1 MYFFQTLFGKESAC
15 NAGEQVWSLG
25 QEDPLETDM
34 ATHSRILAWK
44 ILMDRRA
51 WEAIVNGIARLDMT

>member
-1 MYFFQTLFGKESAC
+1 MYFSQTLFGKESAC
-15 NAGEQVWSLG
+15 NEGEQVWSLG

-34 ATHSRILAWK
+34 ATHSSILAWR